1 MLRHGQVQ
9 NNLEEL
15 HPGKQCIVLAQER
28 AQLKL
33 IGSVENLHDLMQNG
47 LRHLVFGNI
56 LCVLIH
62 DLLEHWADLR
72 HDLDEG
78 ATTFVNFELVLLQQA
93 VESNAA
99 SVDTTIVARLE
110 RVRDVLR
117 DSGPL
122 LWVIKAA
129 YSDDATNIL
138 FLNGAVRAVV
148 HL

>member
-1 MLRHGQVQ
+1 
-9 NNLEEL
+9 
-15 HPGKQCIVLAQER
+15 
-28 AQLKL
+28 
-33 IGSVENLHDLMQNG
+33 MQNG